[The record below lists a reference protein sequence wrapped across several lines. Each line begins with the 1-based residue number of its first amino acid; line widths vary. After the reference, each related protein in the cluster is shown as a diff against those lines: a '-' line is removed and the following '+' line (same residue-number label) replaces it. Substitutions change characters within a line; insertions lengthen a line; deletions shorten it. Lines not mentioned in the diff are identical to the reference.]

1 MGNQAD
7 GTPEAVSGG
16 REEHE
21 GSGPGVLQ
29 FLKLVLQSIFT
40 GFVRNIPWMI
50 LIAIIVWLLHMVLL
64 GIADPVAGTGSV
76 SGLAS
81 ILVTPGNELIGAIFW
96 LLIAWMISTVIF
108 QVRSGSFGRSVKKI
122 GTVPAWLGESYH
134 HSSILSLLVLSTGF
148 FCALLIAAFIR
159 NIVVSLQLVLVS
171 LSWLAAQKEGIMV
184 VFLGVAWGR
193 VSGLFSR
200 EKNEPFEASY
210 AGAGILGA
218 LLGFIISM
226 VIPLKGLELILLLC
240 LALVIIATILIARRS
255 G

>member
-1 MGNQAD
+1 MTQSE
-7 GTPEAVSGG
+7 GTPGEVSGG
-16 REEHE
+16 REENE
-21 GSGPGVLQ
+21 GSTHGVLH
-29 FLKLVLQSIFT
+29 FLKLVLQSIVT
-40 GFVRNIPWMI
+40 GFLKNIPWMI
-50 LIAIIVWLLHMVLL
+50 LIAVIVWILHMVLL
-64 GIADPVAGTGSV
+64 GVADPAASPGSV

-96 LLIAWMISTVIF
+96 LLLAWIISTVIF

-148 FCALLIAAFIR
+148 LCALLIAAFIR

-184 VFLGVAWGR
+184 VFLGVVWGR

-210 AGAGILGA
+210 AGAGILGGV
-218 LLGFIISM
+218 LGFLVSM
-226 VIPLKGLELILLLC
+226 VITLEGLESFLILG
-240 LALVIIATILIARRS
+240 IIALIIIAIFFMRRAA
-255 G
+255 